1 MLQSMGSQR
10 VRHYLATEQQYGFL
24 KKVLSHPYMI
34 TLHIAP
40 FFVVVNFMLNRE
52 GKERPVLWPGEFHG
66 LYSPWGRKESDLTR
80 DFHFHFPL
88 C

>member
-24 KKVLSHPYMI
+24 KKVLNHPYMI

-40 FFVVVNFMLNRE
+40 FFVVVNFMLN
-52 GKERPVLWPGEFHG
+52 
-66 LYSPWGRKESDLTR
+66 
-80 DFHFHFPL
+80 
-88 C
+88 